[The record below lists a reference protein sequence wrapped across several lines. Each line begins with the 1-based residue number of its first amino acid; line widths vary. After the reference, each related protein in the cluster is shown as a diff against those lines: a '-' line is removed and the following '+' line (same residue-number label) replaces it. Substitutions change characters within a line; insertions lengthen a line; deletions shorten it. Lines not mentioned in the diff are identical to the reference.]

1 MAIDALQGVGRG
13 SGQPVPWRRLH
24 QCSSLRSSPAEH
36 RQTCHLNVKR
46 TITFFLH
53 YFLVG
58 ENKLFLSAEI
68 ILLWCESL
76 NPRHSVSSP
85 LSSSSPAHMCS
96 ILLYGPAHLV
106 LLHVAVPRIVLLA
119 RSHLLLLSRQNGP
132 GMQGILWFTEV
143 GFYSGIR
150 DKQICAYTVGSQ
162 SWLHEH
168 SMIIKQPDPLLDCK
182 DWTLAWK

>member
-1 MAIDALQGVGRG
+1 MLCRVWGEGVGSRFLGGVCISAHRSILHLQSTDKPVIWMWRG
-13 SGQPVPWRRLH
+13 PKLFP
-24 QCSSLRSSPAEH
+24 
-36 RQTCHLNVKR
+36 
-46 TITFFLH
+46 H
-53 YFLVG
+53 YFSVG

-76 NPRHSVSSP
+76 NPRHSVSFP

-119 RSHLLLLSRQNGP
+119 RSHLVPLFRQNSP
-132 GMQGILWFTEV
+132 GMQGILWFAEV
-143 GFYSGIR
+143 RFYSGIR

-162 SWLHEH
+162 SRLHEN
-168 SMIIKQPDPLLDCK
+168 SMIIK
-182 DWTLAWK
+182 